1 MTPKNKR
8 TLIIVGPIIALAII
22 ILVIVILYLTT
33 DFLKSKK
40 DLFLKYM
47 SQNVDAAKIVID
59 NKSEKEY
66 SNLLKQNKNESKMEI
81 NATYTE
87 NINTSQENKNNDLNK
102 LKLSID
108 SQSEYMNNYEYKDI
122 RLIYNNASMI
132 RTEYIKENEKYG
144 LRFPERFNQ
153 FLTVENQNLKQIATQ
168 AGFSEE
174 LTEIIPENI
183 QEYDINNVFSLS
195 DEEIETL
202 KNRYS
207 NVIKNN
213 IPKNKYSKQ
222 KDALITIGEQSIN
235 STAYS
240 ITLTQEEAND
250 IYIKLLEELKED
262 DIIKNKL
269 SQMEP
274 LSSIFNLIKQD
285 ERAYNLSN
293 LEEECTRLIE
303 EKINY
308 IQQNNI
314 GTSEVKFTVYQTKGN
329 TVRTQISEEARQIT
343 LDFDITDTNNINVN
357 IQNKN
362 INQEKE
368 NESNTKI
375 IKTNDGEGNKFSIK
389 FEKTLGDDISQIEFY
404 RNKKINDSD
413 ATINTGISYN
423 DGNDNLL
430 EITSDEN
437 VTINQDFTRKIEL
450 DEVNSVIANDY
461 DESLISKW
469 TNQVKEYLEQVRTK
483 NQSVF
488 ANISKISFFKDVFG
502 LPEEVVQTEPTE
514 TTEVEKN
521 RFNAKF
527 EFYTGKEKKKEDIVK
542 LLEETKNCLKG
553 AQVAYSNEGNTEG
566 TKKLESIKLEVEDGS
581 NKEEL
586 AESIKD
592 MLEES
597 KTYTVEVE
605 KNSNDLIVTVNI
617 TVNK

>member
-293 LEEECTRLIE
+293 LEEEYTRLIE

-314 GTSEVKFTVYQTKGN
+314 GTSEVKFTVYQTKGK

>member
-293 LEEECTRLIE
+293 LEEEYTRLIE

-314 GTSEVKFTVYQTKGN
+314 GTSEVKFTVYQTKGK

-375 IKTNDGEGNKFSIK
+375 IKTNDGEENKFSIK
-389 FEKTLGDDISQIEFY
+389 FEKTLGDDISQIEFH
-404 RNKKINDSD
+404 RNKRINDSD

-586 AESIKD
+586 AESIED